1 MSTANNI
8 LSSNSILFIY
18 ISLSIFSAT
27 IISHFIPPRADILY
41 FYLLIWVSSFS
52 LFFFIFK
59 NRIIKALHIIRNK
72 IKKSAGWP
80 TYIKVIN
87 GMCWAG
93 PFGLGAVIPSIH
105 EYLILAGIGLGNL
118 STFIIFLLKNK
129 IKNIDQLLV
138 GIICL
143 FSIVIVFLLFYEHVI
158 DKPSGE
164 FLARILISIAYGI
177 GGLSSAFIK
186 PE

>member
-1 MSTANNI
+1 MNTAKKE
-8 LSSNSILFIY
+8 LSSNSVIFIY
-18 ISLSIFSAT
+18 ISLSIFTAT
-27 IISHFIPPRADILY
+27 LISHFIPPRADILF
-41 FYLLIWVSSFS
+41 FYIVIWLGSFS

-59 NRIIKALHIIRNK
+59 NRIIKALFIIRNK
-72 IKKSAGWP
+72 IKKSTGWP
-80 TYIKVIN
+80 TYIKIVN
-87 GMCWAG
+87 GICWAG

-143 FSIVIVFLLFYEHVI
+143 FSIVIVFFLFYENLI

-177 GGLSSAFIK
+177 GGLYSTFIK